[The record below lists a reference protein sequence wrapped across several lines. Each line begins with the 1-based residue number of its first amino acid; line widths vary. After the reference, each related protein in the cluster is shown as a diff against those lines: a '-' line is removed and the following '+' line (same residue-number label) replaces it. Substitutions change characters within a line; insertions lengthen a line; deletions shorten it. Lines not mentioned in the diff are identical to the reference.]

1 MAKFNIDDY
10 FEIKAS
16 EEIILVTSNISGII
30 KVGDKFKIGT
40 KVHQI
45 KSIEHIDGKLDQVFN
60 AKIALRVGNDLVIKE
75 LENMIF
81 DKNEIFI
88 LKKK

>member
-16 EEIILVTSNISGII
+16 EEIILVTSNIFGII

-60 AKIALRVGNDLVIKE
+60 AKIAFRVGNDLVIKG
-75 LENMIF
+75 LEKIIF